1 MPTTK
6 PARAPKAAKRFSL
19 VPADAQYEIYRALS
33 ALQSS
38 RIRHTSGAE
47 VAEVAVC
54 LAAGEP
60 CPVVLACTARGAR
73 CVCQDSRLFEVKDSV
88 AKGRRLAA
96 ATLAA
101 MEALLSA
108 AARDAAAPA
117 DSLATPAVVCAGEL
131 DPHPDAQQD
140 YRAAFRF
147 AARHKLP
154 ILYLVANRLTPGQ
167 SQPLDLRTL
176 YPEFG
181 IPLFTVDAGDAIAA
195 YRVATEALHNAR
207 HLRGPCVI
215 EALAV
220 PHPPTGGSGPLQ
232 LLATYMERHG
242 NPPCEGLD

>member
-19 VPADAQYEIYRALS
+19 VPADAQYEMVRALS
-33 ALQSS
+33 MLKSS
-38 RIRHTSGAE
+38 RTRLASGSE

-60 CPVVLACTARGAR
+60 SPIVLACAARGAR
-73 CVCQDSRLFEVKDSV
+73 CVRHGSKLVEVKASA

-101 MEALLSA
+101 MDALLHA
-108 AARDAAAPA
+108 ALLEAALA
-117 DSLATPAVVCAGEL
+117 DPQATPAVVCAGQL
-131 DPHPDAQQD
+131 DPDAQQD

-154 ILYLVANRLTPGQ
+154 ILYIVANRLTPGQ
-167 SQPLDLRTL
+167 SPQLDLRTL

-181 IPLFTVDAGDAIAA
+181 IPLFSVDANDAIAA

-215 EALAV
+215 EALV
-220 PHPPTGGSGPLQ
+220 LPQPPSGAASPLE
-232 LLATYMERHG
+232 LLTTYMELHG
-242 NPPCEGLD
+242 NAPRAELA